1 MSRVPV
7 ELRRTGGIPI
17 GIEHDETIGTDEIE
31 TAATGF
37 AAEHEDE
44 IRALEGNE
52 GEIGTMDSCESYFG
66 IVEAVDN
73 FAAFLDRHRTVE
85 TNELIPRRAHGV

>member
-1 MSRVPV
+1 MCAAVDV
-7 ELRRTGGIPI
+7 RRTGGIPV

-52 GEIGTMDSCESYFG
+52 GEIGG
-66 IVEAVDN
+66 
-73 FAAFLDRHRTVE
+73 DRSLR
-85 TNELIPRRAHGV
+85 ELLRGC